1 MFNKIR
7 LFFKNNKNREL
18 LTYLLFGFLTT
29 LISWLVYFGLTF
41 FLKPENYTEGS
52 STQRLILHGSQWIS
66 WIVSMMFAFFTN
78 KHYVFRSK
86 EKKAGAWKEFLQF
99 ASARL
104 AAYFIFDALL
114 YDAFIYMLGI
124 DHRVTKII
132 MNVLVVIF
140 NYFASKFVIFRKKHE
155 GSVSPSVVLRD
166 KDQPDQL

>member
-1 MFNKIR
+1 MVNKIK
-7 LFFKNNKNREL
+7 LFLKNEKNREL

-29 LISWLVYFGLTF
+29 LISWLVYFGLTT
-41 FLKPENYTEGS
+41 FLKPENYIEGS
-52 STQRLILHGSQWIS
+52 STQRLILHGSQWLS
-66 WIVSMMFAFFTN
+66 WIVSMLFAFFTN
-78 KHYVFRSK
+78 KHYVFKSK

-124 DHRVTKII
+124 DHRITKII

-140 NYFASKFVIFRKKHE
+140 NYFASKYLIFRKKRSA
-155 GSVSPSVVLRD
+155 SVSPSITLRD
-166 KDQPDQL
+166 KDQPD